1 MDGSTFA
8 FFTLLIGIPIFIYQR
23 TEAKK
28 RLIVLL
34 VMLIPAELIRRY
46 VWYRDV
52 HTEAWIALIIALV
65 INFLFWALIGRYNP
79 VGSSDRI
86 QVIGMDD

>member
-1 MDGSTFA
+1 MDFGTFL
-8 FFTLLIGIPIFIYQR
+8 FLCVLMNIPLFIIQR
-23 TEAKK
+23 SEPKK
-28 RLIVLL
+28 RLIVVL
-34 VMLIPAELIRRY
+34 VMLLPLELIRRY

-52 HTEAWIALIIALV
+52 HTEAWIAFGIALV

-86 QVIGMDD
+86 KVYGLDD